1 MNFTKIE
8 EGIVPIYENEAKE
21 RMINARELFYKLR
34 GIDTKTKFS
43 DWINER
49 IKKYQFLE
57 NIDFIRFRFFTKGD
71 EKGFGNKSTLEY
83 YLTIDTGKEIC
94 MIENNKIGREIRRYF
109 IEAEK
114 RYREIISHPTNIFD
128 FMRLALN
135 QIENICYKIAD

>member
-1 MNFTKIE
+1 M
-8 EGIVPIYENEAKE
+8 
-21 RMINARELFYKLR
+21 
-34 GIDTKTKFS
+34 
-43 DWINER
+43 
-49 IKKYQFLE
+49 
-57 NIDFIRFRFFTKGD
+57 
-71 EKGFGNKSTLEY
+71 EY